1 MKETIEFSNGFE
13 SWYETFYEIASKV
26 AVILNECTE
35 FLYPKLNE
43 VQESQGTGGCYLF
56 VKELA
61 DKFELQYEGVEW
73 GMDEYYCYF
82 DRLDEFLE
90 KELK

>member
-1 MKETIEFSNGFE
+1 MKETKEFPNGFE

-26 AVILNECTE
+26 AVILNECID

-56 VKELA
+56 VRELT
-61 DKFELQYEGVEW
+61 DKFELQYQEVE
-73 GMDEYYCYF
+73 
-82 DRLDEFLE
+82 
-90 KELK
+90 